1 MRSVKKSP
9 RLFYLVTTYNYYRSK
24 AFSDSNK
31 NPLAMQFGNEK
42 LDEFL
47 DGGII
52 CGYVMVMVI
61 IFRLAFKI

>member
-1 MRSVKKSP
+1 MRIGK
-9 RLFYLVTTYNYYRSK
+9 
-24 AFSDSNK
+24 
-31 NPLAMQFGNEK
+31 EK

-61 IFRLAFKI
+61 IFRLAFSV